1 MTQGLT
7 LWGARRA
14 RHATGRCGG
23 TGREPGS
30 DTAATGRRR
39 RVFLMRGHRMK
50 APSIPVLGH
59 GGEMTVLDKGP
70 SFVPDM
76 KISVR
81 QVFGI
86 DTDLEVPAYSEPSEH
101 VPDFDPDYLFDR
113 DTTLAILAGF
123 AKNRRVMISGYH
135 GTGKS
140 THIEQVA
147 ARLNWPC
154 VRVNLDSHIS
164 RIDLI
169 GKDAIVLRDGK
180 QVTEF
185 RDGILPW
192 ALQTNTALVFDEY
205 DAGRPDVMFVIQRV
219 LEVAGKLTLLDQS
232 RVIRPHPWFRLFATA
247 NTIGL
252 GDTSGLYHGTQQINQ
267 GQMDRWSIVVT
278 LNYLP
283 HDKEVDIV
291 LAKAKHFHSDAGK
304 DIVSKMVRVADMTR
318 NAFMSGEL
326 STVMSPRTVLTWAEN
341 ADIFGDVGFA
351 FRVTFLNKCD
361 ETERPKVAEFYQ
373 RCFGKDLPES
383 ALNVVLS

>member
-1 MTQGLT
+1 MLVTP
-7 LWGARRA
+7 
-14 RHATGRCGG
+14 
-23 TGREPGS
+23 E
-30 DTAATGRRR
+30 TAAG
-39 RVFLMRGHRMK
+39 L
-50 APSIPVLGH
+50 
-59 GGEMTVLDKGP
+59 
-70 SFVPDM
+70 PDM
-76 KISVR
+76 KVSVR

-86 DTDLEVPAYSEPSEH
+86 DSNLEVPAYAEAEDH
-101 VPDFDPDYLFDR
+101 VPDLDPDYIFDR
-113 DTTLAILAGF
+113 ETTLAILAGF
-123 AKNRRVMISGYH
+123 ARNRRVMVTGYH

-154 VRVNLDSHIS
+154 VRINLDSHVS
-164 RIDLI
+164 RIDLV
-169 GKDAIVLRDGK
+169 GKDAIVLQEGK

-185 RDGILPW
+185 KDGILPW
-192 ALQTNTALVFDEY
+192 ALQNNVALVFDEY

-219 LEVAGKLTLLDQS
+219 LELSGKLTLLDQR
-232 RVIRPHPWFRLFATA
+232 RVIRPHPAFRLFSTA

-291 LAKAKHFHSDAGK
+291 LSKAQHHRTPEGR
-304 DIVSKMVRVADMTR
+304 DIVGKMVRVADLTR
-318 NAFMSGEL
+318 NAFINGDI
-326 STVMSPRTVLTWAEN
+326 STVMSPRTVITWAEN

-361 ETERPKVAEFYQ
+361 ELERPLVAEFYQ
-373 RCFGKDLPES
+373 RSFGKELPES
-383 ALNVVLS
+383 ALNVALS